1 MLRLAPALVIALLTL
16 PVAAGLG
23 MILLPAF
30 GYLPVLGGDT
40 ASLTPFHM
48 LFAQPGLW
56 RSVALSLASGLVTPL
71 IALGV
76 VVLFLAA
83 GRNSRLDRGIRRLVS
98 PLLAVPHAALAFG
111 LAFLIAPSGLV
122 MRLVSPWLNGVDHPP
137 DALIVNDPLGLSLM
151 AGLILKEIP
160 FLLLMSLAAL
170 AQLQPEK
177 RVEIARSLGYAPT
190 VAWLKTVLPVLYPM
204 IRLPVYAVIAYATSV
219 VDMALILGPTLPP
232 TLAVSILGW
241 FNDPDLNR
249 RFMASAAAVLQL
261 GVTLAALLTWWLG
274 ERLVTRCLR
283 PWLTSGGRRR
293 GEVTLRRLGRS
304 GLTGA
309 SLTACAALAG
319 LVMFSFAGFWR
330 FPDALP
336 QTWTLDHWQRVA
348 PMLDNALGNT
358 ALIALA
364 ATLMAT
370 ALVLAVLE
378 NEHRRNIRPARTL
391 WLLYVPLIVPQIAF
405 LFGLVVAA
413 ESLGIAP
420 QTGLVIAGHLLFV
433 LPYVYLSL
441 ADAYRQ
447 LDPRWLEIA
456 RSLGVS
462 RNAAFWRVRLPLLAT
477 PLLTAF
483 AVGLAI
489 SIGQYL
495 PTQLLGAGRV
505 NTVTTEAVALAAGG
519 NRRLIS
525 VWALV
530 QAFLPLLG
538 FMLAAALPRL
548 LTSPRRILQSRPLP
562 PAATVA
568 PHATNQKDT
577 ARG

>member
-23 MILLPAF
+23 MVLLPAF
-30 GYLPVLGGDT
+30 GYLPVLGGDV
-40 ASLTPFHM
+40 ASLAPFHM

-56 RSVALSLASGLVTPL
+56 RSAALSMASGLVTPFV
-71 IALGV
+71 ALSV

-83 GRNSRLDRGIRRLVS
+83 GRDSRLDRGIRRLVS
-98 PLLAVPHAALAFG
+98 PFLAVPHAALAFG
-111 LAFLIAPSGLV
+111 LAFLIAPSGLL
-122 MRLVSPWLNGVDHPP
+122 MRLVSPWLNGVSHPP

-170 AQLQPEK
+170 HQLQPEK

-190 VAWLKTVLPVLYPM
+190 VGWLKTVLPVLYPL
-204 IRLPVYAVIAYATSV
+204 IRLPVYAVIAYATSN

-261 GVTLAALLTWWLG
+261 GVTLATLLTWWLG
-274 ERLVTRCLR
+274 ERLVARCLR

-293 GEVTLRRLGRS
+293 GEATLRRLGRS

-309 SLTACAALAG
+309 SLTAVAALAG

-336 QTWTLDHWQRVA
+336 QTWTFDHWQRVA
-348 PMLDNALGNT
+348 PMLSGALGNT

-378 NEHRRNIRPARTL
+378 NEHRRNIRPARAL

-413 ESLGIAP
+413 ESLGVAP

-447 LDPRWLEIA
+447 LDPRWFEVA

-462 RNAAFWRVRLPLLAT
+462 RNAAFWRVRLPLLAA

-548 LTSPRRILQSRPLP
+548 LTSPGRILRGRPAY
-562 PAATVA
+562 PANASAQHVIGKEDPT
-568 PHATNQKDT
+568 
-577 ARG
+577 RG